1 MSPILQPRK
10 IAFVGTYLPRRCG
23 IATFTA
29 DLCQAVALEYP
40 DSECL
45 VVPVND
51 ISEGY
56 DYPDEVRFELTEQDI
71 ESYQRAADFLNFSDT
86 EVVCL
91 QHEYGIFGGP
101 AGSHILGLLRE
112 LQAPIVTTFH
122 TLLEQPGP
130 DQRRVL
136 QEIARLSS
144 RLVVMTARGERMLEQ
159 IYKVPKEKID
169 LIPHGIPDMPFVDP
183 NFYKDEFGVEGKKV
197 VLTFGLIS
205 PGKGI

>member
-1 MSPILQPRK
+1 MSPAAQPRR
-10 IAFVGTYLPRRCG
+10 IAFIGTYLPRQCG
-23 IATFTA
+23 IATFTH
-29 DLCQAVALEYP
+29 DLCQAVAGQYAGV
-40 DSECL
+40 ECF

-51 ISEGY
+51 LAEGY
-56 DYPDEVRFELTEQDI
+56 EYPEEARFELLEQDI
-71 ESYQRAADFLNFSDT
+71 ESYERAADFLNFSDT

-159 IYKVPKEKID
+159 IYKVPEEKSD
-169 LIPHGIPDMPFVDP
+169 LIPHGIPD
-183 NFYKDEFGVEGKKV
+183 
-197 VLTFGLIS
+197 
-205 PGKGI
+205 

>member
-1 MSPILQPRK
+1 MSPILQPSK
-10 IAFVGTYLPRRCG
+10 IAFVGTYLPRRCA
-23 IATFTA
+23 IATFNA

-40 DSECL
+40 YSECL

-144 RLVVMTARGERMLEQ
+144 RLVVMRSEERR
-159 IYKVPKEKID
+159 VGKECRSRW
-169 LIPHGIPDMPFVDP
+169 
-183 NFYKDEFGVEGKKV
+183 
-197 VLTFGLIS
+197 S
-205 PGKGI
+205 PY